1 MFRSV
6 AVACVAAVSAMAWPV
21 ASPQATSSDR
31 VLSCEAFTFLMK
43 REDLVARYGDA
54 AVKDEL
60 LNIGEGRLA
69 PGTTVFSGTRDHLD
83 IFWNERGGPKVLTSV
98 IVRSP
103 ETTWSSIDGITIG
116 TDLKAIETI
125 NGGPFRLMGLAWDY
139 QGTTMSWA
147 AGKLAAREQER
158 CRLRLRLR
166 PDEAAQALDA
176 YQQVQGTREF
186 TSSHPAMQE
195 LNPRVYEMWLEFG
208 RFGG

>member
-1 MFRSV
+1 MIRAV
-6 AVACVAAVSAMAWPV
+6 AVACLAAVSAVAWPV
-21 ASPQATSSDR
+21 AAASQAVADR
-31 VLSCEAFTFLMK
+31 TLSCEAFTFLMK
-43 REDLVARYGDA
+43 REDLVTRYGDA
-54 AVKDEL
+54 AIKDEL
-60 LNIGEGRLA
+60 LNIGEGRMA
-69 PGTTVFSGTRDHLD
+69 PGTTVFSGNRDHLD

-103 ETTWSSIDGITIG
+103 ETTWSSADGITIG
-116 TDLKAIETI
+116 TDLKTIEEI

-147 AGKLAAREQER
+147 DGKLAEREQDR

-166 PDEAAQALDA
+166 PDAAGQQLDS
-176 YQQVQGTREF
+176 YQQVQGSREF

-195 LNPRVYEMWLEFG
+195 LNPKVYEMWLEFG